1 MSLETDLSKSPYF
14 DTFNANGDHYQVLYR
29 PSVAVQTRELNE
41 AQSIQQDQ
49 INKFGRQI
57 FTEGSVV
64 EGCQLSF
71 DNNVSYVKITDTY
84 SNGTALTV
92 SDLNGFYARNLA
104 NVNAIIVNVSQ
115 GSLARSPDLN
125 TLYIK
130 YTSSSDD
137 GSQTVF
143 SPEETVSIYTSSNNL
158 VGNVVVASN
167 AVSGNTNPTGF
178 GYIVHA
184 QEGVIFQK
192 GYFVSTDGQSLILTK
207 YNNRPNGLS
216 VGYKTVETIETPES
230 NTSLL
235 DNAAGAPNFS
245 APGAHRLKLTP
256 TLVSRGTLDTSNTE
270 SFFSIV
276 DFAEGNPSIVRTDPN
291 YSSLGKQLA
300 QRTMDESGNYIIKP
314 FNIRLGTKFDA
325 NNDIVADQLKLEID
339 PGLAYVNGYRVE
351 TIGKLVNTVRRGT
364 DVKSLNQQVLTTTL
378 GSYVFVKEHAGLFG
392 TNGLQSVS
400 LRSAAAAAVTSTVGI
415 GTSVNGLSAAG
426 SEIGTANII
435 AIQLD
440 DGTPGSAS
448 SVYRF
453 YLFNIKMN
461 SGQNFSSVRSLY
473 AIDGSSNKGFADLV
487 LESGVAV
494 LKEPNL
500 QALTYPFNQK
510 AVKTLYAFGANN
522 QAEFDYRTSNTVVF
536 ASTGNAVITIPTR
549 TGGTNQFPYGTGVL
563 SNTNEEKFVIVATTS
578 SNSANISGSVS
589 NTSANALIGVS
600 TNFTDDLAVGL
611 SIRIANSIASEV
623 KKISKIN
630 SATSLELATNLTNSW
645 SGANVS
651 WTIVPGDVINTSTL
665 NGAYINIASST
676 SASIYL
682 GKNFNTSFNAQVYY
696 DIRRTTAN
704 PLRKTLYVD
713 TKVKIDTANSGTTGP
728 WCLGYPDV
736 LRLKHVYVGASYSN
750 SNPDLVNSFVLD
762 NGQKDA
768 FYDLAYLRL
777 KSGASLP
784 SASKLLIELDT
795 FQVDASQGIG
805 YFSVDSYPVDDTGV
819 TANTI
824 STQNIPIYQSPS
836 SGARDLRNSIDFRV
850 YTTNTAVYTTSDA
863 SATIN
868 PSNTVVFNALT
879 TGFIPTPDSSFEAD
893 LQYYVGRYDKVGID
907 PRGNIKVLEGA
918 PGESPTIPQDIPNMM
933 SLAVLN
939 VPPYPSLAPS
949 EARSSGRYDVTTSLT
964 YYKNRRYTMRDIGT
978 LDRRI
983 TQLEYYTSLSTLE
996 LSTKSLLIPS
1006 STGGNRFQHGIL
1018 ADAFIGHDIG
1028 NTLDPQYKIAIDSK
1042 ETEARPFFQTTLT
1055 DSEYNS
1061 GLSSGTTI
1069 SPNGRLIS
1077 LAYNQVENYIS
1088 QPFASKVRNCAQD
1101 VNYVWTGKL
1110 QLNPEG
1116 DFSPD
1121 VTINPAVTVNLD
1133 LYSNWLNLSEAW
1145 GTQWG
1150 GWEEVSSSTNTS
1162 TQVDTNVSTVTNGN
1176 ATTTTTATATTTTTT
1191 TASAQTNSGTQLA
1204 VNNTQNTYEFGSYVT
1219 DLNIQPYLRPKLVKF
1234 TAFGLK
1240 PNTIFY
1246 AFFDDIPVSIYCL
1259 KTDSSFVPVASASTL
1274 QSSSEGTL
1282 FGVFAIPAN
1291 TFFVGERTFKLVD
1304 VSNLTLF
1311 RENIQSF
1318 ATSRYFG
1325 SNVSYAQNNITLNTT
1340 EAQVTVNNVNDN
1352 RTITTVDTNTNW
1364 DFSVSVEVDDGDDG
1378 GPVTG
1383 DRGDDPIIQTFNIKE
1398 PNIIPGIHITS
1409 VDVFFNTKDPNLGII
1424 LEIRNIINGFPGYNI
1439 VPFSVK
1445 HLTSSEIN
1453 VSADGSART
1462 RFTFDA
1468 PVFLENNNSYA
1479 FCLKPDGNNPNYAL
1493 WVAEIGGTDIATN
1506 APIFNNSGV
1515 GVMFTSS
1522 DNKTWTPY
1530 QREDIKFSINRA
1542 SFSPLSATCV
1552 LNNDDS
1558 EYLTV
1563 DSILG
1568 SFSAEEKVY
1577 FSNNRITNTGN
1588 VSSTSTLVTNVNT
1601 TGFSSNTKVYLQSNT
1616 GITSL
1621 VRNVVS
1627 VTNSSAFVINAVPT
1641 FTDNNAKVGVL
1652 SGNGGFTGTAK
1663 TINVSNGYMV
1673 VGNSTANSTSYLTPN
1688 TYVIAESSGASVRI
1702 VSVDNRHYS
1711 VVMPKFSTGVPQGT
1725 SLGLAV
1731 RGISNTLV
1739 NDTSDTN
1746 LPFEQST
1753 TFIDKERIVMSRTN
1767 EILNNS
1773 GNKSLKMSLSMVS
1786 TSEKNSPVIDTVKAA
1801 AEVIGNI
1808 INSDANTGALV
1819 IYNTANGVFNIGDT
1833 VRDLTT
1839 NANGIVVY
1847 AVNDG
1852 GANGRI
1858 IIDQG
1863 SSATANFGS
1872 NNIIK
1877 NISNVS
1883 ANVVANVAAVET
1895 STSVLLSEKTADG
1908 GVAFSRY
1915 ISKKVILADG
1925 QDAEDLKVYVAA
1937 YKPASTNIL
1946 VFAKFWNSTDS
1957 EVFEEK
1963 QWTQLSTDN
1972 TLVSSKA
1979 NAYDFIEYVYNV
1991 PNTVPVDKTAYL
2003 NTSNPSGNIIRYTNE
2018 AGQVFDNYKAF
2029 AIKIVLLSSDS
2040 SIVPRIQ
2047 DYRAIAVSI

>member
-41 AQSIQQDQ
+41 SQSIQQDQ

-71 DNNVSYVKITDTY
+71 DASVSYIKLGDTY
-84 SNGTALTV
+84 ANGTALTV
-92 SDLNGFYARNLA
+92 SDLDGFYARSSS
-104 NVNAIIVNVSQ
+104 NVNAIIINVSQ
-115 GSLARSPDLN
+115 GSIARSPDLN
-125 TLYIK
+125 TLYVK

-137 GSQTVF
+137 GTQTVF
-143 SPEETVSIYTSSNNL
+143 FPEETISIYTSSNNL

-167 AVSGNTNPTGF
+167 AVSGNTNPTGS

-192 GYFVSTDGQSLILTK
+192 GYFISTAAQSLILTK

-325 NNDIVADQLKLEID
+325 NNDIIADQLKLEID

-378 GSYVFVKEHAGLFG
+378 GSYVFVKEYAGLFG

-400 LRSAAAAAVTSTVGI
+400 LRSAAAVAVTSTVGI

-487 LESGVAV
+487 LESGIAV

-563 SNTNEEKFVIVATTS
+563 SNTNEENFIIVATTS
-578 SNSANISGSVS
+578 SNTANISGSVS
-589 NTSANALIGVS
+589 NASANALIGVS
-600 TNFTDDLAVGL
+600 TNFTNDLAVGL

-645 SGANVS
+645 TGANVS
-651 WTIVPGDVINTSTL
+651 WTIVPGDVINTSSL

-736 LRLKHVYVGASYSN
+736 LRLKHVYVGATYSN
-750 SNPDLVNSFVLD
+750 SNPDLVNSFILD

-768 FYDLAYLRL
+768 FYDLAHLRL

-805 YFSVDSYPVDDTGV
+805 YFSIDSYPVDDTGV

-824 STQNIPIYQSPS
+824 LTQNIPIYQSPS

-868 PSNTVVFNALT
+868 PSNTVVFDTLT

-893 LQYYVGRYDKVGID
+893 IQYYVGRFDKVGID
-907 PRGNIKVLEGA
+907 SRGNVKVLEGA
-918 PGESPTIPQDIPNMM
+918 PSESPTIPQDIPNMM
-933 SLAVLN
+933 SLAVLS

-1006 STGGNRFQHGIL
+1006 SSGGNRFQHGIL

-1061 GLSSGTTI
+1061 GLSTGTTM

-1077 LAYNQVENYIS
+1077 LAYNQVEKYIS
-1088 QPFASKVRNCAQD
+1088 QPFASKVRNCSQD
-1101 VNYVWTGKL
+1101 INYVWNGTLK
-1110 QLNPEG
+1110 LNPEG

-1150 GWEEVSSSTNTS
+1150 GWEEVSSSTNSS
-1162 TQVDTNVSTVTNGN
+1162 TQVDTTLSTVTGGGGASVTTS
-1176 ATTTTTATATTTTTT
+1176 ATSTTTTTT
-1191 TASAQTNSGTQLA
+1191 TTSAQTNAGTQLS
-1204 VNNTQNTYEFGSYVT
+1204 VNNTQNVYEFGSYVT

-1259 KTDSSFVPVASASTL
+1259 KTDNNFVPVASASTL
-1274 QSSSEGTL
+1274 QSSSDGTL

-1291 TFFVGERTFKLVD
+1291 TFFVGERNFKLVD

-1325 SNVSYAQNNITLNTT
+1325 SNVSYAKNNITLNTT
-1340 EAQVTVNNVNDN
+1340 EAQVTVDNVTDN
-1352 RTITTVDTNTNW
+1352 RTITTVDTDTNW
-1364 DFSVSVEVDDGDDG
+1364 EFNIVSIDGGDDDEP
-1378 GPVTG
+1378 GPTN
-1383 DRGDDPIIQTFNIKE
+1383 DNDPILQTFFVKE

-1409 VDVFFNTKDPNLGII
+1409 IDVFFNTKDPNLGVT
-1424 LEIRNIINGFPGYNI
+1424 LEIRNVINGFPGYNVI
-1439 VPFSVK
+1439 PFSVK

-1468 PVFLENNNSYA
+1468 PVFLENNNNYA
-1479 FCLKPDGNNPNYAL
+1479 FCIKPDGNNPNYAV
-1493 WVAEIGGTDIATN
+1493 WVSELGGIDIATKS
-1506 APIFNNSGV
+1506 PIFNNSSI

-1530 QREDIKFSINRA
+1530 QKEDIKFSINRA
-1542 SFSPLSATCV
+1542 SFSPLSSTCV

-1577 FSNNRITNTGN
+1577 FSNNRITNTGI
-1588 VSSTSTLVTNVNT
+1588 VSSTSTTVTNVSTAGFNANT
-1601 TGFSSNTKVYLQSNT
+1601 IVYIQSNT
-1616 GITSL
+1616 GIISN
-1621 VRNVVS
+1621 VRRVI
-1627 VTNSSAFVINAVPT
+1627 TYANSGTTFVLNAAPS
-1641 FTDNNAKVGVL
+1641 FTDTNAKVGVL

-1673 VGNSTANSTSYLTPN
+1673 VGNSTANSTSYLTSN
-1688 TYVIAESSGASVRI
+1688 TYVIAESSGASVRV

-1711 VVMPKFSTGVPQGT
+1711 VVMPKFATSVPQGT

-1731 RGISNTLV
+1731 RGISNTFV

-1753 TFIDKERIVMSRTN
+1753 TFIDKERVVMSRTN

-1786 TSEKNSPVIDTVKAA
+1786 TTEKNSPIIDTVKAA

-1808 INSDANTGALV
+1808 INYNANTGALIV
-1819 IYNTANGVFNIGDT
+1819 YNTANGVFNIGDV

-1839 NANGIVVY
+1839 NANGTVIY

-1858 IIDQG
+1858 IVDQG
-1863 SSATANFGS
+1863 SAATANFG
-1872 NNIIK
+1872 NNNTIK
-1877 NISNVS
+1877 NISNTA
-1883 ANVVANVAAVET
+1883 ANVVANAASVET
-1895 STSVLLSEKTADG
+1895 STAVLLSEKSPDG

-1915 ISKKVILADG
+1915 ISKNVILADG

-1957 EVFEEK
+1957 EIFEDK
-1963 QWTQLSTDN
+1963 QWTQLYTEN

-1991 PNTVPVDKTAYL
+1991 PNTAPIDKTAYL
-2003 NTSNPSGNIIRYTNE
+2003 NTDNNNIIRYTNE
-2018 AGQVFDNYKAF
+2018 AGQIFDTYKAF

-2047 DYRAIAVSI
+2047 DYRAIAVSV

>member
-14 DTFNANGDHYQVLYR
+14 DTSTANSEHYQVLYR

-41 AQSIQQDQ
+41 AQSIQQKQ
-49 INKFGRQI
+49 IDKFGRQI

-71 DNNVSYVKITDTY
+71 DSRVSYIKITDTY

-92 SDLNGFYARNLA
+92 SDLNGFYVRSSS
-104 NVNAIIVNVSQ
+104 NVNAIIVNFSQ
-115 GSLARSPDLN
+115 GSLARTPDLN
-125 TLYIK
+125 TLYVK

-137 GSQTVF
+137 GTQTVF
-143 SPEETVSIYTSSNNL
+143 SPEENISIYTSSNNL

-178 GYIVHA
+178 GYIVYT

-192 GYFVSTDGQSLILTK
+192 GYFIRSAPQSLILSK
-207 YNNRPNGLS
+207 YSNIPNGLS
-216 VGYKTVETIETPES
+216 VGYNTIETIETPES

-245 APGAHRLKLTP
+245 APGAHRLKLNP
-256 TLVSRGTLDTSNTE
+256 ILVSRETLDTSNTQT
-270 SFFSIV
+270 FFSIV
-276 DFAEGNPSIVRTDPN
+276 DFTEGNPSVIRTDPN
-291 YSSLGKQLA
+291 YSSLGKQFA

-325 NNDIVADQLKLEID
+325 NNDIVADQLKLDID
-339 PGLAYVNGYRVE
+339 PGLAYVNGYRIE
-351 TIGKLVNTVRRGT
+351 TVGKLVSSIRRGT
-364 DVKSLNQQVLTTTL
+364 DVKILSQQVLTATL
-378 GSYVFVKEHAGLFG
+378 GSYVFVKEYAGVFS
-392 TNGLQSVS
+392 TNDLQSIS
-400 LRSAAAAAVTSTVGI
+400 LRSAAATAVTTSVGI
-415 GTSVNGLSAAG
+415 GTSVNSLSAAG

-448 SVYRF
+448 SIYRI
-453 YLFNIKMN
+453 YIFNIKMN
-461 SGQNFSSVRSLY
+461 SGENFSSVRSLY
-473 AIDGSSNKGFADLV
+473 GIDGSSNEGFADLV
-487 LESGVAV
+487 LESSIAV

-522 QAEFDYRTSNTVVF
+522 QAEFEFRTSNTVVF
-536 ASTGNAVITIPTR
+536 ASTGNAVITIPSR
-549 TGGTNQFPYGTGVL
+549 TGGTNQFPYGVGIL
-563 SNTNEEKFVIVATTS
+563 SNTNEEKFIIVATTS

-589 NTSANALIGVS
+589 NTTANALIGVS
-600 TNFTDDLAVGL
+600 TNFTNDLAVGL
-611 SIRIANSIASEV
+611 SIRIANSTANEV

-630 SATSLELATNLTNSW
+630 SATSLELASNLINSW
-645 SGANVS
+645 SAANVS
-651 WTIVPGDVINTSTL
+651 WTIVPGDVINTSSL
-665 NGAYINIASST
+665 NGAYINIASSS

-704 PLRKTLYVD
+704 PLIKTLYVD

-736 LRLKHVYVGASYSN
+736 FRLKHVYVGSTYSN
-750 SNPDLVNSFVLD
+750 SNPDLISSFTLD

-768 FYDLAYLRL
+768 FYDLSQLKL
-777 KSGASLP
+777 KSGGSLP

-795 FQVDASQGIG
+795 YQVDSSQGIG
-805 YFSVDSYPVDDTGV
+805 YFSIDSYPIDDTGV
-819 TANTI
+819 AANTI
-824 STQNIPIYQSPS
+824 LTQNISIYQSPS

-850 YTTNTAVYTTSDA
+850 YTTNTAVYTTLDA
-863 SATIN
+863 SATVN
-868 PSNTVVFNALT
+868 PSNTVVFNGLT
-879 TGFIPTPDSSFEAD
+879 TGFTPTPDSSFEAD
-893 LQYYVGRYDKVGID
+893 LEYYVGRFDKVGID
-907 PRGNIKVLEGA
+907 STGTVKVLEGA
-918 PGESPTIPQDIPNMM
+918 PSESPNIPQDIPNMM
-933 SLAVLN
+933 SLVVVN
-939 VPPYPSLAPS
+939 VPPYPSLAPI
-949 EARSSGRYDVTTSLT
+949 EARVSGRYDVTASLT

-996 LSTKSLLIPS
+996 LSTKSLLITS

-1055 DSEYNS
+1055 DSKYNS
-1061 GLSSGTTI
+1061 GLSSSTALST
-1069 SPNGRLIS
+1069 NGRLIS
-1077 LAYNQVENYIS
+1077 ISYTQVENYIS
-1088 QPFASKVRNCAQD
+1088 QPFASKIRNCSQD
-1101 VNYVWTGKL
+1101 INYVWNGKL
-1110 QLNPEG
+1110 LLSPEG
-1116 DFSPD
+1116 DFAPD
-1121 VTINPAVTVNLD
+1121 VNINPAVTVNLD
-1133 LYSNWLNLSEAW
+1133 LYSNWLNLQDAW

-1150 GWEEVSSSTNTS
+1150 TWEEISSRTNSSTQLDTS
-1162 TQVDTNVSTVTNGN
+1162 STFIG
-1176 ATTTTTATATTTTTT
+1176 AGTTLTTTATTIT
-1191 TASAQTNSGTQLA
+1191 TATVSNQTNAGTQLS

-1234 TAFGLK
+1234 SAYGLK

-1246 AFFDDIPVSIYCL
+1246 AFFDDIPVSSYCL
-1259 KTDSSFVPVASASTL
+1259 KTDSNFAPAAVGSAL
-1274 QSSSEGTL
+1274 QSSSNGEL
-1282 FGVFAIPAN
+1282 FGVFSIPAN

-1304 VSNLTLF
+1304 ISNFTLF
-1311 RENIQSF
+1311 GDNIQSA
-1318 ATSRYFG
+1318 ATSKYFG
-1325 SNVSYAQNNITLNTT
+1325 SNVSYAKNNISLNTT
-1340 EAQVTVNNVNDN
+1340 EAQLSVTNVNDN
-1352 RTITTVDTNTNW
+1352 RSITTVNSDTNW
-1364 DFSVSVEVDDGDDG
+1364 QYSFERIPQEEDDPGLPQVD
-1378 GPVTG
+1378 PPH
-1383 DRGDDPIIQTFNIKE
+1383 DDPIIQTFFIKE
-1398 PNIIPGIHITS
+1398 PNVIPGIFITS
-1409 VDVFFNTKDPNLGII
+1409 LDVYFNSKDSNLGVT
-1424 LEIRNIINGFPGYNI
+1424 LELRNIFNGFPGYNVI
-1439 VPFSVK
+1439 PFSVK
-1445 HLTSSEIN
+1445 HLSSSEVNI
-1453 VSADGSART
+1453 SSDGSIKT

-1468 PVFLENNNSYA
+1468 PVFLENNNGYA
-1479 FCLKPDGNNPNYAL
+1479 FCVKPDGSSPNYAI
-1493 WVAEIGGTDIATN
+1493 WVAELGGVDTATQS
-1506 APIFNNSGV
+1506 PIFNNSDI

-1522 DNKTWTPY
+1522 DNRTWTPY

-1542 SFSPLSATCV
+1542 SFSPLSATCI

-1568 SFSAEEKVY
+1568 SFTAEEKVY

-1588 VSSTSTLVTNVNT
+1588 VSSTSTLVTNVDT
-1601 TGFSSNTKVYLQSNT
+1601 TGFGGNTKVYLQSNT
-1616 GITSL
+1616 GVTSI

-1627 VTNSSAFVINAVPT
+1627 VTNSSAFVINTVAT
-1641 FTDNNAKVGVL
+1641 FTDDNTKVGVL

-1673 VGNSTANSTSYLTPN
+1673 VGNSTANSTSYISSN
-1688 TYVIAESSGASVRI
+1688 TYVIAERSGASVR
-1702 VSVDNRHYS
+1702 VDSVDNRHYS
-1711 VVMPKFSTGVPQGT
+1711 TVMPKFSTGVPPGT
-1725 SLGLAV
+1725 SLGLAI

-1746 LPFEQST
+1746 LQFEQST
-1753 TFIDKERIVMSRTN
+1753 SFIDKERIVMSRTN

-1773 GNKSLKMSLSMVS
+1773 NNKSLKMSLSMVS
-1786 TSEKNSPVIDTVKAA
+1786 TSEKISPIIDNIKAA
-1801 AEVIGNI
+1801 AEVIGNL
-1808 INSDANTGALV
+1808 INSDANTGALI
-1819 IYNTANGVFNIGDT
+1819 IYNTSNGIFNIGDT
-1833 VRDLTT
+1833 VKDLTT
-1839 NANGIVVY
+1839 NANGAVIY
-1847 AVNDG
+1847 AYNDG

-1863 SSATANFGS
+1863 SSASVNFG
-1872 NNIIK
+1872 NNNTIK
-1877 NISNVS
+1877 NVSNTS
-1883 ANVVANVAAVET
+1883 ANVVANAAVVET
-1895 STSVLLSEKTADG
+1895 STSVLLSEKTAEG
-1908 GVAFSRY
+1908 GVAISRY
-1915 ISKKVILADG
+1915 ISKNVVLTDG

-1957 EVFEEK
+1957 ELFEEK
-1963 QWTQLSTDN
+1963 SWTQLTTDN

-1979 NAYDFIEYVYNV
+1979 NAFDFIEYVYNV
-1991 PNTVPVDKTAYL
+1991 SNTVPVDKTAYL
-2003 NTSNPSGNIIRYTNE
+2003 NTDNSNIIRYTNE
-2018 AGQVFDNYKAF
+2018 AGQIFDTFKTF
-2029 AIKIVLLSSDS
+2029 AIKIVLLSTDS

-2047 DYRAIAVSI
+2047 DYRAIAVSV

>member
-41 AQSIQQDQ
+41 SQSIQQDQ

-71 DNNVSYVKITDTY
+71 DNNVSYIKITDTY

-92 SDLNGFYARNLA
+92 SDLNGFYARNSA
-104 NVNAIIVNVSQ
+104 NVNAVIINVSQ

-125 TLYIK
+125 TLYVK

-137 GSQTVF
+137 GTQNVF
-143 SPEETVSIYTSSNNL
+143 FPQETISIFTSSNNL
-158 VGNVVVASN
+158 IGSVTVASN
-167 AVSGNTNPTGF
+167 AVSGNSNPTGS

-192 GYFVSTDGQSLILTK
+192 GYFIATAPQSLILTK
-207 YNNRPNGLS
+207 YSNRPDGVS
-216 VGYKTVETIETPES
+216 VGYKTIETIETPES

-270 SFFSIV
+270 TFFSIV
-276 DFAEGNPSIVRTDPN
+276 DFAEGSPSIVRTDPN

-314 FNIRLGTKFDA
+314 FNIRLGRKVDA
-325 NNDIVADQLKLEID
+325 NNDIVADLLKLEID

-351 TIGKLVNTVRRGT
+351 TIGKLVNSVRRGT

-378 GSYVFVKEHAGLFG
+378 GSYVFVKEYAGIFN
-392 TNGLQSVS
+392 TNGLQYVS
-400 LRSAAAAAVTSTVGI
+400 LRSSAATAVTSTVGI

-426 SEIGTANII
+426 SEIGTANIL

-448 SVYRF
+448 SVYRI

-461 SGQNFSSVRSLY
+461 SGQNFYSVRSLY
-473 AIDGSSNKGFADLV
+473 AIDSSSNKGFADLV

-522 QAEFDYRTSNTVVF
+522 QAEFDFRTSNTVVF
-536 ASTGNAVITIPTR
+536 ASSGNAVITIPSR
-549 TGGTNQFPYGTGVL
+549 TGGINQFPYGTGVL
-563 SNTNEEKFVIVATTS
+563 SNTNEEKFIIVATTPAT
-578 SNSANISGSVS
+578 SANISGSVS
-589 NTSANALIGVS
+589 NTTANALIGVS
-600 TNFTDDLAVGL
+600 TNFTDDLSVGL
-611 SIRIANSIASEV
+611 SIRIGNSTVNEV

-630 SATSLELATNLTNSW
+630 SATSLELATNLTNPW

-651 WTIVPGDVINTSTL
+651 WSIVPGDVINTSTL

-696 DIRRTTAN
+696 DVRRTTAN

-736 LRLKHVYVGASYSN
+736 LRLKHVYVGSTYSN
-750 SNPDLVNSFVLD
+750 SNPDLLSSFILD

-768 FYDLAYLRL
+768 FYDLAQLRL

-784 SASKLLIELDT
+784 SASKILVELDA

-805 YFSVDSYPVDDTGV
+805 YFSIDSYPIDDTGV

-824 STQNIPIYQSPS
+824 LTQNIQIYQSPS
-836 SGARDLRNSIDFRV
+836 SGARDLRSSIDFRV

-863 SATIN
+863 SATVN
-868 PSNTVVFNALT
+868 PSNNVTFNALT
-879 TGFIPTPDSSFEAD
+879 TGFTPTPDSSFEAD
-893 LQYYVGRYDKVGID
+893 LQYYVGRFDKIGID
-907 PRGNIKVLEGA
+907 PRGNVKVLEGA
-918 PGESPTIPQDIPNMM
+918 PSETPTIPQDIPNMM
-933 SLAVLN
+933 SLAVVN
-939 VPPYPSLAPS
+939 IPPYPSLSPS
-949 EARSSGRYDVTTSLT
+949 EARSSGRYDITTNLT

-1069 SPNGRLIS
+1069 SNNGRLIS
-1077 LAYNQVENYIS
+1077 LAYTQVEKYIS
-1088 QPFASKVRNCAQD
+1088 QPFASKVRNCSQD
-1101 VNYVWTGKL
+1101 VNYVWNGTVL
-1110 QLNPEG
+1110 LNPEG
-1116 DFSPD
+1116 DFAPD
-1121 VTINPAVTVNLD
+1121 ITINPAVTVNLD
-1133 LYSNWLNLSEAW
+1133 LYSNWLNLQEAW

-1150 GWEEVSSSTNTS
+1150 GWEEVSSSTNSS
-1162 TQVDTNVSTVTNGN
+1162 TQVDTTLSTVTGGGGASVTTS
-1176 ATTTTTATATTTTTT
+1176 ATSTTTTTT
-1191 TASAQTNSGTQLA
+1191 TTSAQTNAGTQLS
-1204 VNNTQNTYEFGSYVT
+1204 VNNTQNVYEFGSYLT

-1259 KTDSSFVPVASASTL
+1259 KTDSNFVPAASASVL

-1311 RENIQSF
+1311 GDNIQSF

-1340 EAQVTVNNVNDN
+1340 EAQVTVDNVTDD
-1352 RTITTVDTNTNW
+1352 RTITTVDTETNW
-1364 DFSVSVEVDDGDDG
+1364 EFNIISIDGGDDGDG
-1378 GPVTG
+1378 GGWNPG
-1383 DRGDDPIIQTFNIKE
+1383 DNDPILQTFSVKE
-1398 PNIIPGIHITS
+1398 PNVIPGIHITS
-1409 VDVFFNTKDPNLGII
+1409 IDVFFNTKDPNLGVT
-1424 LEIRNIINGFPGYNI
+1424 LEIRNVINGFPGYNVI
-1439 VPFSVK
+1439 PFSVK
-1445 HLTSSEIN
+1445 HLSSSEIN
-1453 VSADGSART
+1453 VSADGSTRT

-1479 FCLKPDGNNPNYAL
+1479 FCLKPDGNNPNYAI
-1493 WVAEIGGTDIATN
+1493 WVSELGKVDIATKS
-1506 APIFNNSGV
+1506 PIFNNSGV

-1530 QREDIKFSINRA
+1530 QKEDIKFSINRA

-1552 LNNDDS
+1552 LNNDDA

-1568 SFSAEEKVY
+1568 SFGAEERVY

-1601 TGFSSNTKVYLQSNT
+1601 AGFSSNTKVYLQSNT
-1616 GITSL
+1616 GINSI

-1627 VTNSSAFVINAVPT
+1627 VTNSSAFVINTAPT
-1641 FTDNNAKVGVL
+1641 FTDIDTKVGVL

-1673 VGNSTANSTSYLTPN
+1673 IGNSTANSTSYLTPN
-1688 TYVIAESSGASVRI
+1688 AYVIAESSGASVRI
-1702 VSVDNRHYS
+1702 VSVNNRHYS
-1711 VVMPKFSTGVPQGT
+1711 VVMPKFATSVPQGT

-1731 RGISNTLV
+1731 RGISNNLV

-1746 LPFEQST
+1746 LSFEQST
-1753 TFIDKERIVMSRTN
+1753 TFIDKERVVMSRTN

-1773 GNKSLKMSLSMVS
+1773 GNKSFKMSLSMVS

-1808 INSDANTGALV
+1808 VNYDANTGALI
-1819 IYNTANGVFNIGDT
+1819 IYNTANGVFNIGD
-1833 VRDLTT
+1833 VVKDLTT
-1839 NANGIVVY
+1839 NANGTVIY

-1858 IIDQG
+1858 IVDQG
-1863 SSATANFGS
+1863 SVATANFG
-1872 NNIIK
+1872 NNNTIK
-1877 NISNVS
+1877 NISNTA
-1883 ANVVANVAAVET
+1883 ANVVANAASVET
-1895 STSVLLSEKTADG
+1895 STSVLLSEKSADG
-1908 GVAFSRY
+1908 GVSFSRY

-1925 QDAEDLKVYVAA
+1925 QDAEDLKIYVAA

-1957 EVFEEK
+1957 EVFEDKE
-1963 QWTQLSTDN
+1963 WTQLYTEN

-1991 PNTVPVDKTAYL
+1991 PNTAPIDKTAYL
-2003 NTSNPSGNIIRYTNE
+2003 NTNNNNIIRYTNE
-2018 AGQVFDNYKAF
+2018 AGQIFDTYKSF
-2029 AIKIVLLSSDS
+2029 AVKIVLLSSDS

-2047 DYRAIAVSI
+2047 DYRAIAVSV